1 MSLSCLK
8 VVLDEEIDLQHNP
21 SLPFKMLK
29 VLDDPILIP

>member
-8 VVLDEEIDLQHNP
+8 VVLDEEIDFQHNP

-29 VLDDPILIP
+29 VMG